1 MPTPKVL
8 DNIDALLAP
17 VSPDNPAGE
26 ELSYDVKGQLD
37 QLRKEVKNPDR
48 PEDDKE
54 PDWPGIIKLAT
65 DSLSHGSKHCRLAAR
80 LTEALVRQGHGYAG
94 LRDGLTL
101 LRRLVGECWDRLQPV
116 VPAEEGEDRTDALDF
131 RLSDFRWL
139 DDPEGGAFFPNA
151 VQMIPLFGQDDRFGI
166 LEMKRSREK
175 KGPIPWEEFEKLIRE
190 TGAVVVQ
197 NAIDDTGES
206 LRELD
211 ELVVNLRTKL
221 AGANGVQP
229 PAMTR
234 LRDSVQECH
243 TLLQQLQREFF
254 PKSAAPAAN
263 GPAPAAVS
271 PVAEAP
277 PPKKP
282 VTREDALRQLEEAA
296 ALIRELEPHSPISYL
311 VERAIAL
318 GKLPFPQ
325 LMKELIQEQKVLA
338 DLFRLVGIKEKKET

>member
-8 DNIDALLAP
+8 DNIDALVAP
-17 VSPDNPAGE
+17 ISPDNPAGE

-37 QLRKEVKNPDR
+37 QLRKQIKNPDQ

-54 PDWPGIIKLAT
+54 PDWPGVIKLAT
-65 DSLSHGSKHCRLAAR
+65 DTLTRSSKHCRLAAR
-80 LTEALVRQGHGYAG
+80 LTEALVRKGHGYAG

-101 LRRLVGECWDRLQPV
+101 MRRLVGECWDRLQPV

-139 DDPEGGAFFPNA
+139 DDPDGGAFFPN
-151 VQMIPLFGQDDRFGI
+151 VIQMVPIFGRSDRFGI
-166 LEMKRSREK
+166 MEMKRSREK
-175 KGPIPWEEFEKLIRE
+175 KGVMPWAEFEKLIRE
-190 TGAVVVQ
+190 TGPVAVQ

-211 ELVVNLRTKL
+211 QLVLNLRAKL

-234 LRDSVQECH
+234 LRDAVQECY
-243 TLLQQLQREFF
+243 TLLQQLQKEFF
-254 PKSAAPAAN
+254 PKAAASAADGAVPAGALPAAE
-263 GPAPAAVS
+263 AAL
-271 PVAEAP
+271 
-277 PPKKP
+277 PKKP
-282 VTREDALRQLEEAA
+282 ATREDALRQLEEAA
-296 ALIRELEPHSPISYL
+296 ELMRQLEPHSPISYL
-311 VERAIAL
+311 VERAIVL

-325 LMKELIQEQKVLA
+325 LMKELIQEQKALA
-338 DLFRLVGIKEKKET
+338 DLFRLVGIKEDKKT

>member
-17 VSPDNPAGE
+17 ISPDNPAGE

-37 QLRKEVKNPDR
+37 QFRKEVKNPDR

-54 PDWPGIIKLAT
+54 PDWPAVIKLAT
-65 DSLSHGSKHCRLAAR
+65 DTLAQSSKHCRLAAR

-139 DDPEGGAFFPNA
+139 DDPDGGAFFPNV
-151 VQMIPLFGQDDRFGI
+151 VQMIPLFGQGDRFGI

-175 KGPIPWEEFEKLIRE
+175 KGPVPWEEFEKLIRE
-190 TGAVVVQ
+190 TGPVVVQ

-221 AGANGVQP
+221 AGANGVQA

-243 TLLQQLQREFF
+243 TLLQQLQREYF
-254 PKSAAPAAN
+254 PKSPAPSADGATPAAAAPAA
-263 GPAPAAVS
+263 A
-271 PVAEAP
+271 AP

-282 VTREDALRQLEEAA
+282 VTRADALRQLEEAA
-296 ALIRELEPHSPISYL
+296 ALMRELEPHSPISYL

-325 LMKELIQEQKVLA
+325 LMKELIQEQKALT
-338 DLFRLVGIKEKKET
+338 DLFRLVGIKEEKKA